1 MLTSIQDE
9 LYYFIPKILANLEND
24 REQMKKLIDFFTNNF
39 QSYLGTYYSIK
50 EVEVYNDKQG
60 HVEEVIEN

>member
-1 MLTSIQDE
+1 
-9 LYYFIPKILANLEND
+9 
-24 REQMKKLIDFFTNNF
+24 MKKLIDFFTNNF